1 MKNFSEVREDV
12 KRLGFGGAIIK
23 SALTEQAKETYLP
36 VIEKKHFEKVQR
48 REEKRKERELERQ
61 MNESYEDEEY
71 EEENELQNKYEI
83 SAYMQKQD
91 GIKRDVIDKDG
102 KLVIVKVGDK
112 KELYDEKH
120 ERYGKNMSY
129 HDLIRKDY
137 SKVVVMIKLSDSYY
151 ARIYGVRKLDD
162 NTVVANLK
170 EFDDSS
176 DSTNI
181 PDYVLL

>member
-48 REEKRKERELERQ
+48 REEKRKERELERE
-61 MNESYEDEEY
+61 MAEHDEDE
-71 EEENELQNKYEI
+71 LQEKYEI
-83 SAYMQKQD
+83 SAYMQNQD
-91 GIKRDVIDKDG
+91 GIERDVRRING
-102 KLVIVKVGDK
+102 KLVIVKVGNK

-137 SKVVVMIKLSDSYY
+137 NKVIVMIKLSDSYY

>member
-36 VIEKKHFEKVQR
+36 AIEKKHFEKVQR
-48 REEKRKERELERQ
+48 REEKRKERELERE
-61 MNESYEDEEY
+61 MAEHDEDE
-71 EEENELQNKYEI
+71 LQEKYEI
-83 SAYMQKQD
+83 SAYMQNQD
-91 GIKRDVIDKDG
+91 GIERDVRRING
-102 KLVIVKVGDK
+102 KLVIVKVGNK

>member
-36 VIEKKHFEKVQR
+36 VIEKKHFEKVLR
-48 REEKRKERELERQ
+48 REEKRKERELERAMAEQ
-61 MNESYEDEEY
+61 DEDE
-71 EEENELQNKYEI
+71 LQEKYEI
-83 SAYMQKQD
+83 SAYMQNQD
-91 GIKRDVIDKDG
+91 GIERDVIRING
-102 KLVIVKVGDK
+102 KLVIVKVGNK

-137 SKVVVMIKLSDSYY
+137 NKVVVMIKLSDSYY

-170 EFDDSS
+170 EFDDSN

>member
-1 MKNFSEVREDV
+1 MSTFSEVKEDV
-12 KRLGFGGAIIK
+12 KRLGFGGTIIK

-36 VIEKKHFEKVQR
+36 AIEKKHLEKVLR
-48 REEKRKERELERQ
+48 REEKRKERELERAMAEQ
-61 MNESYEDEEY
+61 DDD
-71 EEENELQNKYEI
+71 ELQEKYEI
-83 SAYMQKQD
+83 SAYMQNQD
-91 GIKRDVIDKDG
+91 GIERDVRRING

-129 HDLIRKDY
+129 HDLIRKDFN
-137 SKVVVMIKLSDSYY
+137 KVVVMIKLSDSYF
-151 ARIYGVRKLDD
+151 ARIHQVMKLED

-170 EFDDSS
+170 EFDDSN